1 MSIMVRTIV
10 LLSLAGLL
18 ACDDSVPP
26 ASEAPA
32 VETGGGERPAGP
44 PIDDVMTPDRGELDE
59 SAEDPYGDEGE
70 MEDEQGD
77 DPSSYDDEEDDV
89 EAEEDDEPFE
99 HAL

>member
-1 MSIMVRTIV
+1 MSILVRTIV

-18 ACDDSVPP
+18 ACDDSTPP
-26 ASEAPA
+26 AAEAPA
-32 VETGGGERPAGP
+32 VETGGGETPAGP
-44 PIDDVMTPDRGELDE
+44 SIDDVTTPDRGELDE

-70 MEDEQGD
+70 MDDEQGD
-77 DPSSYDDEEDDV
+77 DDASSYDDDEE